1 MTDKKNFVVGV
12 LGVATY
18 ATINFFEQW
27 AKVFPAEKE
36 WDRPR
41 IIIDNNCTLP
51 SRVRA
56 LLYNENVDLLVEGMT
71 ASIEMLIQ
79 AGVSRILIACNTA
92 HVFLPAIYE
101 KCPQVREFVFD
112 IADSCVERLKRRG
125 VKKTFLLA
133 SEGTILAGLYQKKF
147 ADAGIDCGAPPT
159 EEFFMVRNFIEAV
172 KHDDFSPEVKAQF
185 VDFSRRASASGRSI
199 ILGCTELPVMRDK
212 CADEV
217 ADVNFFD
224 PMMIALEDLKA
235 EFDTLPN

>member
-27 AKVFPAEKE
+27 AKTFPAEKE

-56 LLYNENVDLLVEGMT
+56 LLYNENVELLVEGMT
-71 ASIEMLIQ
+71 ASIRTLIR
-79 AGVSRILIACNTA
+79 AGASRILIACNTA

-101 KCPQVREFVFD
+101 KFPQARDFVCD

-133 SEGTILAGLYQKKF
+133 SEGTILTQLYQKKF
-147 ADAGIDCGAPPT
+147 ADAGIDCSAPPP
-159 EEFFMVRNFIEAV
+159 EEFFVMRNFIEAV
-172 KHDDFSPEVKAQF
+172 KHDDFSHEIKAQF
-185 VDFSRRASASGRSI
+185 VDFTRRKTASGGGI
-199 ILGCTELPVMRDK
+199 ILGCTELPVLRDK
-212 CADEV
+212 CADKV
-217 ADVNFFD
+217 ADINFFD
-224 PMMIALEDLKA
+224 PMLIALEDLKA
-235 EFDTLPN
+235 EFDALPN

>member
-1 MTDKKNFVVGV
+1 MNDKKNFVVGV

-56 LLYNENVDLLVEGMT
+56 LLYNENVELLVEGMT
-71 ASIEMLIQ
+71 TSIKTLIQ
-79 AGVSRILIACNTA
+79 AGASKVLIACNTA

-101 KCPQVREFVFD
+101 KFPQAREFVFD

-125 VKKTFLLA
+125 VKKLSCLPAKARFFPA
-133 SEGTILAGLYQKKF
+133 CIKRNS
-147 ADAGIDCGAPPT
+147 PT
-159 EEFFMVRNFIEAV
+159 RELTAVRRRPKNSSWCATLSRPSNATSSRPKSKLNSSTSAV
-172 KHDDFSPEVKAQF
+172 AEMF
-185 VDFSRRASASGRSI
+185 RGGGI

-212 CADEV
+212 CADKLV
-217 ADVNFFD
+217 DVKFFD
-224 PMMIALEDLKA
+224 PMPIALEDLKA

>member
-71 ASIEMLIQ
+71 TSIEMLIR
-79 AGVSRILIACNTA
+79 AGASRILIACNTA

-101 KCPQVREFVFD
+101 KCQQAREFVFD
-112 IADSCVERLKRRG
+112 IVDTCVERLKRRG

-159 EEFFMVRNFIEAV
+159 EEFFVVRNFIEAV
-172 KHDDFSPEVKAQF
+172 KHDDFTPEVKAQF
-185 VDFSRRASASGRSI
+185 VDFTRRKTDSGGGV

-212 CADEV
+212 CADELN
-217 ADVNFFD
+217 DINFFD
-224 PMMIALEDLKA
+224 PMLIALEDLKA
-235 EFDTLPN
+235 EFDDLPN